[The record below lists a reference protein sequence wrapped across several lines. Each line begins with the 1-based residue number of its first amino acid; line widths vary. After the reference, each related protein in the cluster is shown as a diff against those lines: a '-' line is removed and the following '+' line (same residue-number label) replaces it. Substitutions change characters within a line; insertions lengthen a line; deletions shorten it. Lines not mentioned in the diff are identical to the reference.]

1 MTSST
6 PIEENLRAFIGPS
19 FKGNNHL
26 KSNLDSIT
34 HYIFF
39 TVKLIF
45 FFNYSLKFPILVSTT
60 AMRATPNPPKR
71 ARMTFMMRTLSNTK
85 LSAQKHTTRKKF
97 SATMIPAMMKS
108 SSRIWDMSQPQN
120 CRVSKP
126 NKTLCV
132 KSSMKIRAR
141 MKTPHEVPR
150 HVIIPH
156 FGINQLFSIISGN
169 KSQLL
174 NWQ

>member
-1 MTSST
+1 M
-6 PIEENLRAFIGPS
+6 IA
-19 FKGNNHL
+19 
-26 KSNLDSIT
+26 
-34 HYIFF
+34 
-39 TVKLIF
+39 
-45 FFNYSLKFPILVSTT
+45 TT
-60 AMRATPNPPKR
+60 NPPER
-71 ARMTFMMRTLSNTK
+71 VRMTFMMRMLNNTK
-85 LSAQKHTTRKKF
+85 LLMQEHTMGRKF

-156 FGINQLFSIISGN
+156 CGINQLFSIISGN

-174 NWQ
+174 N